1 MSANLDETKGF
12 VALAFTGAMSKIW
25 HKSGQSIDAEAARIG
40 RPLTLA
46 ETFKLGGADYEVIK
60 APLCYQVKAT
70 SGDHFLTYPNRFAHV
85 RVDTGAAVGMGS
97 GNYKLVQASDIRD
110 TLQQYIDADPRF
122 SLTTVGALDDGWR
135 LWAQLQFDGDY
146 VVAGDKHTR
155 HLLLSTTF
163 DTSASTVG
171 KMSVTRVV
179 CENTFNGALGEAS
192 PEINIRHNTKFD
204 ADIAR
209 RQLSAIAQGFE
220 AYKAMGDALA
230 LTTMTKDQLS
240 TFVRDM
246 LDIPAD
252 AKKED
257 VSKRKLN
264 QRQAIIDALLI
275 SANERAVTVERGV
288 DAFTALQAITRYVD
302 HDRNDDD
309 TEGRLFGSGAALKDK
324 ALGLLLPMLK
334 DKVAA

>member
-1 MSANLDETKGF
+1 
-12 VALAFTGAMSKIW
+12 
-25 HKSGQSIDAEAARIG
+25 
-40 RPLTLA
+40 LTLA
-46 ETFKLGGADYEVIK
+46 ETFKLGGADYHVVK
-60 APLCYQVKAT
+60 APLCYQVPAT
-70 SGDHFLTYPNRFAHV
+70 PGDPPAFRVSPAGRFLTYPNRFAHV
-85 RVDTGAAVGMGS
+85 RVDTSAAVGMGS
-97 GNYKLVQASDIRD
+97 GNYKLVQPSDLQA
-110 TLQQYIDADPRF
+110 TLAQYIEADPRF
-122 SLTTVGALDDGWR
+122 SLTTVGALDDGKR
-135 LWAQLQFDGDY
+135 IWAQLQFDGAY
-146 VVAGDKHTR
+146 EVAGDKHTR

-163 DTSASTVG
+163 DASASTVG
-171 KMSVTRVV
+171 KMSTTRVV
-179 CENTFNGALGEAS
+179 CENTFNGALGETA
-192 PEINIRHNTKFD
+192 PQINIRHNVTFS
-204 ADIAR
+204 ADKAR
-209 RQLSAIAQGFE
+209 RDLSAIAQGFE

-230 LTTMTKDQLS
+230 LTTLTREQLS
-240 TFVRDM
+240 TFIRDV

-257 VSKRKLN
+257 VSTRKLN

-302 HDRNDDD
+302 HDRNDGD